1 MSRDLCWP
9 DIGQHLISAP
19 GRRRSVQLRR
29 KHCPRTVRQAKQRR
43 CCSLLEHGVLFS
55 LVLVIL
61 HQSIVFRCAVFLKTP
76 CSRDTCSPPT
86 TNADLSVCFRDWMVT
101 RTRTASTAGAPFWK
115 GRNGR
120 RRNGWGRRWR
130 SDYYYLGLVD
140 TEKFCF
146 FSILYNF
153 LFWDGR
159 NILVNMTSK
168 WIERSVT
175 PDLHLSSL
183 RYVFGNRPFPV
194 VGLEH
199 NQHKIKAFYPLL
211 DQLVCSASIR
221 LSTAASSMPKKFGS
235 HVWEL
240 SICWCMPQQ
249 PPRCPKYLGPSTAAC
264 TMLFII

>member
-1 MSRDLCWP
+1 MCLWRTPTVNIISTGAEDLALCF
-9 DIGQHLISAP
+9 AT
-19 GRRRSVQLRR
+19 RSL
-29 KHCPRTVRQAKQRR
+29 
-43 CCSLLEHGVLFS
+43 
-55 LVLVIL
+55 
-61 HQSIVFRCAVFLKTP
+61 
-76 CSRDTCSPPT
+76 D
-86 TNADLSVCFRDWMVT
+86 NASVNIIIWV
-101 RTRTASTAGAPFWK
+101 
-115 GRNGR
+115 
-120 RRNGWGRRWR
+120 
-130 SDYYYLGLVD
+130 DYYCLDLVD